1 MKAKKFVK
9 QLKNGTYN
17 EFALAE
23 NGEKLWTLFP
33 KFSMKDIPILLSLA
47 DDTTIINPFKH
58 LITLSN
64 ELSAIRL
71 QKDYLI
77 QCQKNN
83 ALISELSKEIKALVI
98 VQKELKEDRE
108 RFIKKDKF
116 LSSPIEKIDLEL
128 ELLKNQKSMIVENM
142 DFDLGLKF

>member
-1 MKAKKFVK
+1 MID
-9 QLKNGTYN
+9 N
-17 EFALAE
+17 
-23 NGEKLWTLFP
+23 
-33 KFSMKDIPILLSLA
+33 
-47 DDTTIINPFKH
+47 INPFKH

-64 ELSAIRL
+64 ELSVIRL
-71 QKDYLI
+71 QKNYLI
-77 QCQKNN
+77 QCEKNN

-128 ELLKNQKSMIVENM
+128 ELLKNQKSIIIENM
-142 DFDLGLKF
+142 DLLDFKLGF

>member
-1 MKAKKFVK
+1 MIDNV
-9 QLKNGTYN
+9 
-17 EFALAE
+17 
-23 NGEKLWTLFP
+23 
-33 KFSMKDIPILLSLA
+33 
-47 DDTTIINPFKH
+47 NPFKH

-64 ELSAIRL
+64 ELSDIRL

-83 ALISELSKEIKALVI
+83 ALISELSKELKALVI
-98 VQKELKEDRE
+98 VQNELKNDRE

-128 ELLKNQKSMIVENM
+128 ELLKNQKSIIIENM
-142 DFDLGLKF
+142 DLLDFKLGF

>member
-1 MKAKKFVK
+1 MID
-9 QLKNGTYN
+9 N
-17 EFALAE
+17 
-23 NGEKLWTLFP
+23 
-33 KFSMKDIPILLSLA
+33 
-47 DDTTIINPFKH
+47 INPFKH

-71 QKDYLI
+71 EKDYLL

-83 ALISELSKEIKALVI
+83 DLINQLSKEIKALVI
-98 VQKELKEDRE
+98 VQNELKNDRE
-108 RFIKKDKF
+108 RFIKKDKSF
-116 LSSPIEKIDLEL
+116 LLPIEKIDLKL

>member
-1 MKAKKFVK
+1 MID
-9 QLKNGTYN
+9 N
-17 EFALAE
+17 
-23 NGEKLWTLFP
+23 
-33 KFSMKDIPILLSLA
+33 
-47 DDTTIINPFKH
+47 INPFKH
-58 LITLSN
+58 LISLSN

-71 QKDYLI
+71 QEDYLL
-77 QCQKNN
+77 QCEKNN
-83 ALISELSKEIKALVI
+83 ALINELSKELKALVI
-98 VQKELKEDRE
+98 VQNELKNDRE

>member
-1 MKAKKFVK
+1 MID
-9 QLKNGTYN
+9 NI
-17 EFALAE
+17 
-23 NGEKLWTLFP
+23 
-33 KFSMKDIPILLSLA
+33 D
-47 DDTTIINPFKH
+47 PFKH

-83 ALISELSKEIKALVI
+83 ALISELSKELKALVI
-98 VQKELKEDRE
+98 VQNELKNDRE
-108 RFIKKDKF
+108 KFIKKDKTF
-116 LSSPIEKIDLEL
+116 LLPIEKIDSDL

-142 DFDLGLKF
+142 DLIDFCLDLEF

>member
-1 MKAKKFVK
+1 MID
-9 QLKNGTYN
+9 N
-17 EFALAE
+17 
-23 NGEKLWTLFP
+23 
-33 KFSMKDIPILLSLA
+33 
-47 DDTTIINPFKH
+47 INPFKH
-58 LITLSN
+58 LISLSN

-71 QKDYLI
+71 QKNYLI
-77 QCQKNN
+77 QCEKNN
-83 ALISELSKEIKALVI
+83 ALIDELSKEIKALVVI
-98 VQKELKEDRE
+98 VQNELKNDRE

>member
-1 MKAKKFVK
+1 MIDNV
-9 QLKNGTYN
+9 
-17 EFALAE
+17 
-23 NGEKLWTLFP
+23 
-33 KFSMKDIPILLSLA
+33 
-47 DDTTIINPFKH
+47 NPFKH

-71 QKDYLI
+71 QKDYLL
-77 QCQKNN
+77 QCEKNN
-83 ALISELSKEIKALVI
+83 ALIDELSKEIKALVVI
-98 VQKELKEDRE
+98 VQNELKNDRE